1 MKNRN
6 YRAVRGGGTIG
17 LMAKKETAAQRAE
30 GIIAK
35 LRALSKPE
43 NLIGMA
49 RYGIVPKNGLGV
61 SIPHLRSIAKEC
73 GKNHALAQKLW
84 ASGIHDVR
92 ILAALVDE
100 PEKVSPAQMDRWVK
114 TFYSWDV
121 CDQVCGNLFDKTP
134 YAYDKARV
142 WRRDPR
148 EYVKRA
154 GFVLMAVLAVHD
166 KRADDA
172 QFIEFLPMIREG
184 AEDGRNFVKKAVN
197 WALRQIGKRNP
208 ALRKKALALAAE
220 LAASPD
226 AAPRWVGRGA
236 LRELKSISLGGGK

>member
-1 MKNRN
+1 MTS
-6 YRAVRGGGTIG
+6 AH
-17 LMAKKETAAQRAE
+17 RAE
-30 GIIAK
+30 EIIKK
-35 LRALSKPE
+35 LRAHAKPQ
-43 NLIGMA
+43 NLAGMA

-61 SIPHLRSIAKEC
+61 GMPLLRAIAKET
-73 GKNHALAQKLW
+73 GKDHALAQKLW
-84 ASGIHDVR
+84 NSGIHDAR

-100 PEKVSPAQMDRWVK
+100 PEKVTPAQMNRWAAQ
-114 TFYSWDV
+114 FYSWDV

-134 YAYDKARV
+134 YAYEKAST

-172 QFIEFLPMIREG
+172 RFLAFLPMIREG
-184 AEDGRNFVKKAVN
+184 ADDARNFVKKAVN

-208 ALRKKALALAAE
+208 ALRKKALALAEE
-220 LAASPD
+220 LATSTE
-226 AAPRWVGRGA
+226 AAPRRVGRGA
-236 LRELKSISLGGGK
+236 ARELGKTK